1 MVWIIGFLILVAIVF
16 LAGVAKGGTAEG
28 GAQVIWLVKNLLWI
42 VPAVFIILLFLFAV
56 FG

>member
-1 MVWIIGFLILVAIVF
+1 MVWIIGFLILVAVVF
-16 LAGVAKGGTAEG
+16 LAGVAKGGPAEG

-42 VPAVFIILLFLFAV
+42 VPAVFIILLILFAV